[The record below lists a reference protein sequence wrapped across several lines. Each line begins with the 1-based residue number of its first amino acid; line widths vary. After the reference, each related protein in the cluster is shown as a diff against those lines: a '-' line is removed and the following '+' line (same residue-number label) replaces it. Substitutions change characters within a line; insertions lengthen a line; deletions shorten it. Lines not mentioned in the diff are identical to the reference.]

1 MASVCQKGKERK
13 VKSLSCVH
21 LFAIPWT
28 VACQAPSSMGF
39 SRQEYCSGLPFP
51 SPGDLPDLGTD
62 PAAFVSPA
70 SSLVSSRKPHKIKYI
85 FLNQKKRKRNRAL
98 CGMCS
103 QSTPPATSIPKIFLP
118 PPRPLPP
125 LAIYFTY
132 GIVSFHVTLSLHL
145 TLS

>member
-1 MASVCQKGKERK
+1 MYFQ
-13 VKSLSCVH
+13 SLSHIWLSVV
-21 LFAIPWT
+21 PWT
-28 VACQAPSSMGF
+28 IVRQAPLSRGF
-39 SRQEYCSGLPFP
+39 SRQEYWSGLPFP
-51 SPGDLPDLGTD
+51 SPGDLPDPGTD

-70 SSLVSSRKPHKIKYI
+70 LSGDLLPLASSRKPKIKYI

-103 QSTPPATSIPKIFLP
+103 QSSPPATSIPKIFLP
-118 PPRPLPP
+118 PPSLLPP